1 MTRKNPADQAGQ
13 NSKPEMILPILA
25 VKNSILK
32 KSFST
37 SQKPIMKWWEE
48 TLDHHWPY
56 PVPGD
61 LAPDQARIWK
71 IAEIGH
77 ALRVLE
83 GRNEIR

>member
-25 VKNSILK
+25 VKNSIQK

-37 SQKPIMKWWEE
+37 THKPFMRWWED

-56 PVPGD
+56 PVPAD
-61 LAPDQARIWK
+61 LTPDKERIWK
-71 IAEIGH
+71 MAEIGH